1 MSKKKES
8 YENALSRLT
17 TILENIQN
25 NEISL
30 DELPKE
36 ISTANELIKACKAKL
51 RSVETQIEAMSSDSD
66 QE

>member
-8 YENALSRLT
+8 YENALSRLS

-51 RSVETQIEAMSSDSD
+51 RSVETQIEVMSNDSD